1 MNRNHEIA
9 TTILQQLGGKRFIVM
24 TGAKDFTTID
34 NGLRFKIGRN
44 GSKAN
49 MVEIKLNGLDLYD
62 MEFVKYSPAHLSIN
76 HKKGTADW
84 KEEVRKTVRE
94 FHDIFF
100 DQMQELFTE
109 TTGLYTHF

>member
-9 TTILQQLGGKRFIVM
+9 TIILQQLGGKRFIVM

-62 MEFVKYSPAHLSIN
+62 IEFIAYRPYSIKVD
-76 HKKGTADW
+76 HKRC
-84 KEEVRKTVRE
+84 EVREIPEKRE
-94 FHDIFF
+94 VIRKFDDCYCDMLQDI
-100 DQMQELFTE
+100 FTE
-109 TTGLYTHF
+109 TTGFYTHF